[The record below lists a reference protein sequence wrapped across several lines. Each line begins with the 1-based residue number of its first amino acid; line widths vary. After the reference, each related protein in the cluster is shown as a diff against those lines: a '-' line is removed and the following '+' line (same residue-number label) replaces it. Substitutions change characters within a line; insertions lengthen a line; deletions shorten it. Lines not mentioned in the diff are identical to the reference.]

1 VNVNAS
7 VTRGRYL
14 FTHTSAKQG
23 AESATYAAGAFGR
36 ILKSGTSPSCVL
48 YSATAQTSGAGA
60 ISGSTGSTDNAVL
73 RADGT
78 GGATLQ
84 ASLATVDDSGGIN
97 IPTGQTYNIDGSPHT
112 HAGSGPVGWSPF
124 VAHYAYNHNAT
135 INTNITT
142 LAVVSG
148 GVGGAIASPIW
159 VPTYAKLDTLTIR
172 NNDSSATRTAEFRL
186 YLDSGNDSNTL
197 NEVPN
202 SAGTFSFTGTG
213 SANKSA
219 AFTSAPV
226 TVAPGLY
233 WLVIRN
239 TSEAQTF
246 LLQAQSTG
254 TMLINGYQLKSLPAL
269 GSTLDFVASTWTK
282 SNNILAAVISCR
294 IFGQTT
300 AY

>member
-1 VNVNAS
+1 MAKAS
-7 VTRGRYL
+7 DNDFPSILLTEQASKP
-14 FTHTSAKQG
+14 TSP
-23 AESATYAAGAFGR
+23 AAGKRR
-36 ILKSGTSPSCVL
+36 IYFKTDNKFYNVDEAGTETEV
-48 YSATAQTSGAGA
+48 GGGA
-60 ISGSTGSTDNAVL
+60 IGGSTGSTDNAIL

-78 GGATLQ
+78 GGATVQ
-84 ASLATVDDSGGIN
+84 SSLAAVDDSGGIN
-97 IPTGQTYNIDGSPHT
+97 IPTGQTYNINGSPHS
-112 HAGSGPVGWSPF
+112 HASGGAVGWLPF
-124 VAHYAYNHNAT
+124 VAHYAYNHGAT

-142 LAVVSG
+142 LAAVSG
-148 GVGGAIASPIW
+148 GLGGAIASPIW
-159 VPTYAKLDTLTIR
+159 VPAYAKLDTLTIR
-172 NNDSSATRTAEFRL
+172 NNDSSATREAEFRL

-197 NEVPN
+197 SEVAN
-202 SAGTFSFTGTG
+202 SAGTFSFTGSG

-239 TSEAQTF
+239 TSASQTF
-246 LLQAQSTG
+246 LLQAQATG
-254 TMLINGYQLKSLPAL
+254 TMLVNGYQLKAIPAL
-269 GSTLDFVASTWTK
+269 GATLDFVAATWTK